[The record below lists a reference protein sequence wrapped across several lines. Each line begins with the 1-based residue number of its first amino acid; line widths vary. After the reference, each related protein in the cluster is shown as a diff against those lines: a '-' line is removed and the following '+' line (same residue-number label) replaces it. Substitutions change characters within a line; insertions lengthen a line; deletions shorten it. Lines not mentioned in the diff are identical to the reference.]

1 MCNYGE
7 ATGQLLAANLAR
19 NMNIEVV
26 AVLGTQ
32 DINSLKRLKIDFVVK
47 TIAKSTAPIPS
58 FKMSPLPMQGD
69 YAKLRSF
76 IAETDI
82 KKHHQ
87 PLNKQDSGR
96 NLLKDIVSLVETQ
109 TGHAVSAGVVD
120 QIISILAA
128 HQIDIKEREVK
139 PLLRD
144 LLTDDKIQIKI
155 EANNWREAIEKA
167 SQPLLANRSINSQYV
182 TAMEDSVAKF
192 GPYIVI
198 GPGIAL
204 AHARPEDGVAKLDV
218 SVASLAKP
226 INFGNKANDPVKI
239 IFVLSAIDSYSHLNV
254 LKAIVN
260 LINKPNKIS
269 ELFAQDNPADFK
281 KILLGTTK

>member
-1 MCNYGE
+1 
-7 ATGQLLAANLAR
+7 
-19 NMNIEVV
+19 
-26 AVLGTQ
+26 
-32 DINSLKRLKIDFVVK
+32 
-47 TIAKSTAPIPS
+47 
-58 FKMSPLPMQGD
+58 
-69 YAKLRSF
+69 
-76 IAETDI
+76 
-82 KKHHQ
+82 
-87 PLNKQDSGR
+87 
-96 NLLKDIVSLVETQ
+96 
-109 TGHAVSAGVVD
+109 
-120 QIISILAA
+120 
-128 HQIDIKEREVK
+128 
-139 PLLRD
+139 
-144 LLTDDKIQIKI
+144 
-155 EANNWREAIEKA
+155 IEKA
-167 SQPLLANRSINSQYV
+167 SQPLLANQSINSQYV